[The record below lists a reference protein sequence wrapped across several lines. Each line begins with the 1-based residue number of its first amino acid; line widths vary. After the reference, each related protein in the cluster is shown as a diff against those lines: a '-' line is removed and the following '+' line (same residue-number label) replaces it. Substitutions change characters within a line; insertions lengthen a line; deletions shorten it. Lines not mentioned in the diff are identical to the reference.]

1 MGLKIYPTPLI
12 DLRSDEI
19 GIEKMSITYC
29 QPLDESQEGD
39 HDYETQELTISTE
52 VSGACVGSNE
62 VAFGKDTDGFYL
74 VLSTDRWAIDDENSI
89 ADLIKDFKERIHLN
103 TPKKEE

>member
-12 DLRSDEI
+12 DLRSEEI

-39 HDYETQELTISTE
+39 HDYDTQQLTISTE
-52 VSGACVGSNE
+52 VSGACVGSSE
-62 VAFGKDTDGFYL
+62 IVRGEEKDGFYL
-74 VLSTDRWAIDDENSI
+74 VLSTERWAIDDENDI
-89 ADLIKDFKERIHLN
+89 VGLIKDFKERMHLN
-103 TPKKEE
+103 IPEKEE